1 MAPIVATEGAT
12 GAVIAVLLGA
22 SLSAGAAVMLGVI
35 VVGVVL
41 STLEPR
47 KDVPAGDFDVVVDA
61 IDEPSLETDAQT
73 TAPDPTDQVSAAPTV
88 DDPALTRRTAV
99 LAMAAAVV
107 FGIGLVASGQ
117 AASFVPV
124 AWVAL
129 SARLIGLV
137 AVVLPL
143 LLQRRMRVTRAA
155 LPLVLIAGTAEV
167 LGSMLGA
174 WGSRESIPVD
184 RRDGQSVRRVR
195 CRRRV
200 RVLRRT
206 PRSAPDHRRR
216 RHRRRHHGPR
226 GTSGLTAA
234 TCPRGRAQLSRYT
247 AAS

>member
-1 MAPIVATEGAT
+1 
-12 GAVIAVLLGA
+12 
-22 SLSAGAAVMLGVI
+22 
-35 VVGVVL
+35 
-41 STLEPR
+41 
-47 KDVPAGDFDVVVDA
+47 VPAGDFDVVVDA
-61 IDEPSLETDAQT
+61 IDDPSPPPDDETSRADA
-73 TAPDPTDQVSAAPTV
+73 TAGPSAALTP

-174 WGSRESIPVD
+174 WGSRESIPV
-184 RRDGQSVRRVR
+184 
-195 CRRRV
+195 
-200 RVLRRT
+200 
-206 PRSAPDHRRR
+206 
-216 RHRRRHHGPR
+216 
-226 GTSGLTAA
+226 TAVMGSQFA
-234 TCPRGRAQLSRYT
+234 AFAAVAAFVFFGERLGRLQTIGVVVIVVGIT
-247 AAS
+247 ALAALQV